1 MAYWSGEVDGSDF
14 SFNSICVIALSIKKE
29 MFEDVENCI
38 RDKYPEQSVIASI
51 RMLSQVA
58 QLSPKILLPTVTVT
72 DVRRAE
78 EMLEEWFDVCGSKV
92 PAKYREQLRQEGKD
106 AFDELRFVMKD
117 L

>member
-1 MAYWSGEVDGSDF
+1 MSYYSAEVDGSEF
-14 SFNSICVIALSIKKE
+14 AFTQICVVALFIRDR